1 MSKKEA
7 RPVQIVADTT
17 LNSSRIYANYVQI
30 SASPIDCTLTF
41 CEVIGPQNEDEAL
54 RVQETGLLH
63 APVKA
68 VIAIPVQILDGLIQA
83 LVNQRDKQ
91 AGHDRSFT
99 GAGPTVQ

>member
-1 MSKKEA
+1 MLRKEE
-7 RPVQIVADTT
+7 RPVQIIADTT
-17 LNSSRIYANYVQI
+17 LNSTRIYANYVQV

-41 CEVIGPQNEDEAL
+41 CEVVGPQSEDDAL
-54 RVQETGLLH
+54 RMQETGMLH

-83 LVNQRDKQ
+83 LVAQRDKQ
-91 AGHDRSFT
+91 TVSGRSFT